1 MINQIQRISKM
12 TSLKDKAFH
21 AIAFA
26 SVKEGVMSLAAKE
39 MQSDPSNTQKM
50 DEFNRACNAYKYAD
64 DAAKAAVDAANGVSY
79 D

>member
-1 MINQIQRISKM
+1 MINQLQRISKM
-12 TSLKDKAFH
+12 TSLKDKAAQ

-26 SVKEGVMSLAAKE
+26 DVAESEMSIAAKE
-39 MQSDPSNTQKM
+39 MQSDPSNTQKLAA
-50 DEFNRACNAYKYAD
+50 FNRACNAYKYAD